1 MDLKKIINKI
11 QNLHPEFSYEEI
23 EEICLEYLVQFS
35 DKTKESTKEKSL
47 KRYLSKEFWVKWE
60 ESEEEKEFDK
70 KNSLT
75 SIPRYLFN
83 YTNKKSADYI
93 ITIKWLSKQLWTTI
107 LFEDTDL
114 RIKPQDKIALIW
126 KNWAWKSTFLKIL
139 LNPSLADKWEIEILK
154 DLKIWFLS
162 QDLFRESRERT
173 VINEMLTTFPKITKT
188 VERLNEIK
196 LLLNKEQWDSIA
208 LLEEQSELIEWMLM
222 NEAYQKYDLQKEIL
236 KYFWFTNEQ
245 MNFKISQLSWG
256 EQTKVQIAKFLIQD
270 VDLLILD
277 EPTNHLD
284 IEWIMFIENFCKMRN
299 KALICIS
306 HDRKFLESAFTKTI
320 EIKNKKLNLYYC
332 WYKDYLIEKKKNEE
346 IYLKNYT
353 AQQKYLQQQERFI
366 ERFRYKST
374 KASQVQSR
382 IKMLDKMDKLSA
394 PEEEIQTQ
402 TPNLQVK
409 RRLPETLV
417 KLSELSVGYWNNTLV
432 CLPKELEITKAMKI
446 GIIGKNWVGKT
457 TLLKTI
463 LWELKP
469 LYWWIWIHE
478 KVSIWFY
485 SQIADDLD
493 FNATISEELIGPW
506 VSYREMM
513 AYLWALRIDQEKAD
527 QKIGLLSWWERSKV
541 ALAKMLLAH
550 PDIVVMD
557 EPTNHL
563 DLSSKEA
570 VKEMLEWFN
579 GVSLIVSH
587 DRDFLE
593 ATTEILRVIKE
604 WKLTVFHS
612 FERGFN
618 EIIN

>member
-1 MDLKKIINKI
+1 MELTSIIEKV
-11 QNLHPEFSYEEI
+11 QSHHPDFSYDEI
-23 EEICLEYLVQFS
+23 AEVCFDYLADFS
-35 DKTKESTKEKSL
+35 DKVKDETKEKSL
-47 KRYLSKEFWVKWE
+47 KRYLSREFWVSWE
-60 ESEEEKEFDK
+60 TTEEDNFQK
-70 KNSLT
+70 KTPFS

-107 LFEDTDL
+107 LFDNTDL
-114 RIKPQDKIALIW
+114 RIKPQDKIALVW
-126 KNWAWKSTFLKIL
+126 KNGAWKSTFLKIL
-139 LNPSLADKWEIEILK
+139 LNPELADKGEIEILR

-162 QDLFRESRERT
+162 QDLFWESRERT
-173 VINEMLTTFPKITKT
+173 VIDEMMTTFPEITRT
-188 VERLNEIK
+188 VERLDEIK
-196 LLLNKEQWDSIA
+196 NMLENEEGDGVA
-208 LLEEQSELIEWMLM
+208 LLEEQTELIERMLM

-236 KYFWFTNEQ
+236 KYFWFSKEQ
-245 MNFKISQLSWG
+245 MQFKISQLSWG

-284 IEWIMFIENFCKMRN
+284 IEGIMFIEEFCKMWN

-306 HDRKFLESAFTKTI
+306 HDRKFLWSAFTKVV
-320 EIKNKKLNLYYC
+320 EIQNKKLNLYYC
-332 WYKDYLIEKKKNEE
+332 WYEDFLLEKKKNAE

-353 AQQKYLQQQERFI
+353 AQQKYLQQQEKFI
-366 ERFRYKST
+366 ERFRYKSS

-382 IKMLDKMDKLSA
+382 IKMLDKMDKLDA
-394 PEEEIQTQ
+394 PEEEIRTHA
-402 TPNLQVK
+402 PNLEVK
-409 RRLPETLV
+409 WRLPETLV
-417 KLSELSVGYWNNTLV
+417 KISELSVGYGQKVLV
-432 CLPKELEITKAMKI
+432 DLPKNIEITKAMRI
-446 GIIGKNWVGKT
+446 WIIGKNGVWKT

-463 LWELKP
+463 LWEIKP
-469 LYWWIWIHE
+469 LYWDIWIHE
-478 KVSIWFY
+478 KVRIWFY

-493 FNATISEELIGPW
+493 FNATIAEELIGPW
-506 VSYREMM
+506 VSHKEMM
-513 AYLWALRIDQEKAD
+513 SYLWALRIDQEKAD
-527 QKIGLLSWWERSKV
+527 QKIKSLSWWERSKV

-570 VKEMLEWFN
+570 VKEMLEGFN
-579 GVSLIVSH
+579 WVSIIVSH

-593 ATTEILRVIKE
+593 ATTELLWVIKD

-618 EIIN
+618 EILNG

>member
-1 MDLKKIINKI
+1 MELSEIIKKV
-11 QNLHPEFSYEEI
+11 QSRHPDFSYDEI
-23 EEICLEYLVQFS
+23 AEVCFDYLVQFS
-35 DKTKESTKEKSL
+35 DKTKETTKEKSL
-47 KRYLSKEFWVKWE
+47 KRYLSKEFWVSRE
-60 ESEEEKEFDK
+60 EQEDEKFQSK
-70 KNSLT
+70 TSFS

-83 YTNKKSADYI
+83 YTNKKNADYI
-93 ITIKWLSKQLWTTI
+93 ITIKWLSKQLGTTI
-107 LFEDTDL
+107 LFDNTDL
-114 RIKPQDKIALIW
+114 RIKPQDKIALVW
-126 KNWAWKSTFLKIL
+126 KNWAGKSTFLKIL
-139 LNPSLADKWEIEILK
+139 LDPTLADKGEIEILK
-154 DLKIWFLS
+154 DLKIWYLS

-173 VINEMLTTFPKITKT
+173 VLEEMMTTFPEVTKR
-188 VERLNEIK
+188 VERLDEIK
-196 LLLNKEQWDSIA
+196 KLLDTEEWDWIA
-208 LLEEQSELIEWMLM
+208 LLEEQWEIIEWMLM
-222 NEAYQKYDLQKEIL
+222 NEAYQKYDLQKDIL
-236 KYFWFTNEQ
+236 QYFWFTKEQ
-245 MNFKISQLSWG
+245 MSFKISQLSWW

-284 IEWIMFIENFCKMRN
+284 IEWIMFIEQFCKMWN

-306 HDRKFLESAFTKTI
+306 HDRKFLWTAFTKVI
-320 EIKNKKLNLYYC
+320 EILNKKLNLYYC
-332 WYKDYLIEKKKNEE
+332 WYEDFLIEKKKNAD

-382 IKMLDKMDKLSA
+382 IKMLDKMDKLQA
-394 PEEEIQTQ
+394 PEDEYQSHA
-402 TPNLQVK
+402 PNLQVK

-417 KLSELSVGYWNNTLV
+417 KLSELSVGYWNKILV
-432 CLPKELEITKAMKI
+432 NLPKELEITKAMKI
-446 GIIGKNWVGKT
+446 WIIGKNWVWKT

-463 LWELKP
+463 LWEIKP
-469 LYWWIWIHE
+469 LYWDVRIHE

-493 FNATISEELIGPW
+493 FSATITEELVGPW
-506 VSYREMM
+506 VSYKEMM
-513 AYLWALRIDQEKAD
+513 SYLWALRIDQEKAD
-527 QKIGLLSWWERSKV
+527 QKIWLLSWWERSKV
-541 ALAKMLLAH
+541 ALAKMLLSH

-570 VKEMLEWFN
+570 VKEMLAWFN

-593 ATTEILRVIKE
+593 STSELLRVIKD
-604 WKLTVFHS
+604 WNLTVFHS
-612 FERGFN
+612 FDRGFN
-618 EIIN
+618 EIMK

>member
-11 QNLHPEFSYEEI
+11 QSLHPEFSYEEI
-23 EEICLEYLVQFS
+23 EELCLEYLVQFS
-35 DKTKESTKEKSL
+35 DKTKEATKEKSL
-47 KRYLSKEFWVKWE
+47 KRYLSKEFWVEREETEQE
-60 ESEEEKEFDK
+60 ESSDK
-70 KNSLT
+70 KNSLA

-83 YTNKKSADYI
+83 YTNKKTADYI
-93 ITIKWLSKQLWTTI
+93 VTIKGLYKQLWSTI

-114 RIKPQDKIALIW
+114 RIKPQDKIALIG
-126 KNWAWKSTFLKIL
+126 KNGAGKSTFLKIL
-139 LNPSLADKWEIEILK
+139 LNPALADKWEIEILK

-173 VINEMLTTFPKITKT
+173 VLEEMLTTFPEITKT

-196 LLLNKEQWDSIA
+196 ELLEKGEWDGIA
-208 LLEEQSELIEWMLM
+208 LLEEQSELIERMLM

-236 KYFWFTNEQ
+236 KYFWFSNEQ

-284 IEWIMFIENFCKMRN
+284 IEWIMFVENFCKLWN

-332 WYKDYLIEKKKNEE
+332 WYKEYLIEKKKNEE

-382 IKMLDKMDKLSA
+382 IKMLDKMDKLAA
-394 PEEEIQTQ
+394 PEEEIQTHA
-402 TPNLQVK
+402 PNLQVK

-417 KLSELSVGYWNNTLV
+417 KLSELSVWYWNNTLV
-432 CLPKELEITKAMKI
+432 SLPKELEITKAMRI
-446 GIIGKNWVGKT
+446 GIIGKNWVWKT

-463 LWELKP
+463 LWEIKP
-469 LYWWIWIHE
+469 LYWWIRIHE
-478 KVSIWFY
+478 KISIWFY

-493 FNATISEELIGPW
+493 FNATISEELIWPW
-506 VSYREMM
+506 VSHREMM

-527 QKIGLLSWWERSKV
+527 QKIWLLSWWERSKV
-541 ALAKMLLAH
+541 ALAKMLLTH

-570 VKEMLEWFN
+570 VKEMLEGFN

-612 FERGFN
+612 FDRWFN